1 MIVDNSQYVYWIDN
15 GDIAIAYFNDSD
27 KTYTAVDAD
36 KTVAVWHNKICNPI
50 VSTEDAGWKSNE
62 IDIAEDYENVLIM
75 GILYEMY
82 MLDPGRMADGGKIYM
97 AYEKKLKDM
106 KKEAAR
112 NSKYKTHVVRPV
124 DF

>member
-1 MIVDNSQYVYWIDN
+1 MIVDNSQYVYWVDN
-15 GDIAIAYFNDSD
+15 GDIAVAYWNASEQ
-27 KTYTAVDAD
+27 TYDFVDAD
-36 KTVAVWHNKICNPI
+36 KTMSVWHNKICNTIPTT
-50 VSTEDAGWKSNE
+50 SDSGWKSNAV
-62 IDIAEDYENVLIM
+62 DIAEDYENVLIM

-82 MLDPGRMADGGKIYM
+82 MLDPGRMADGGKLFM

-106 KKEAAR
+106 KKESAR